1 MEAKGQPVVDCIR
14 GVPGGFHGDRGDPNA
29 ALPRNPWS
37 SRASKL
43 AAPGVLHLEQERLS
57 VF

>member
-1 MEAKGQPVVDCIR
+1 MVDCIR

-37 SRASKL
+37 SRASRL